1 MAGSR
6 VVRPTKEAFYVRVEA
21 SDGIIAFYN
30 ATEHVGKTMPFSKPR
45 ATCAMRVSPD
55 AVSFSLLHLT
65 NKNAAVIAA
74 KPVTLPRGPLSR
86 LERRA
91 ISYAPM
97 AADRVVVELSSQPA
111 EDSVSRDAV
120 SDDAAAQNGL
130 DNLFVSEDAAPES
143 GLNDLFAEDA
153 KSTEAVVVSDKTGR
167 RPMKPAVVET
177 FECTI
182 RRDENGVARL
192 EAVGEEHVFE
202 LPRGAVHVSLYL
214 ASPVASI
221 KRTLA
226 IGFIGHVGKPGTN
239 ETVTRVASMVLNS
252 LSHLPDF
259 RILGGIE
266 TCVVPASPGRGG
278 ASKTA
283 AKRASD
289 KVAFPVH
296 VYLFDEQT
304 AMVASGYVGV
314 DIDLE
319 NANPS
324 TGKLL
329 FVFTP
334 EKSLESVFD
343 RYRGVVERAVTDSLF
358 ANIGEDVLSNIV
370 YDVVLGSVSAATI
383 DDLKSFGKSIPAF
396 DLTPAQFRVHA

>member
-97 AADRVVVELSSQPA
+97 AADRVIVELSSQPA
-111 EDSVSRDAV
+111 EDAV
-120 SDDAAAQNGL
+120 SNEAVDQNGL
-130 DNLFVSEDAAPES
+130 DGLFVAEDTALES
-143 GLNDLFAEDA
+143 GLNDLFAGDT
-153 KSTEAVVVSDKTGR
+153 KSTETAVVADKTGR

-334 EKSLESVFD
+334 EKALESVFD

>member
-21 SDGIIAFYN
+21 SDGVIAFYN

-45 ATCAMRVSPD
+45 ATCAMRVSPE

-97 AADRVVVELSSQPA
+97 ATDRVIVELSSQPA
-111 EDSVSRDAV
+111 EDAV
-120 SDDAAAQNGL
+120 VANQNAQNGL
-130 DNLFVSEDAAPES
+130 DDLFAGDTKAPES
-143 GLNDLFAEDA
+143 GLDDLFADGE
-153 KSTEAVVVSDKTGR
+153 KTPEKNVTDKTGR

-214 ASPVASI
+214 ASPVTSI

-283 AKRASD
+283 SKRAD
-289 KVAFPVH
+289 EKVAFPVQ
-296 VYLFDEQT
+296 VYLFDEQHT
-304 AMVASGYVGV
+304 IVASGHIGV
-314 DIDLE
+314 EIDLE

-334 EKSLESVFD
+334 EKALEGVFD
-343 RYRGVVERAVTDSLF
+343 KYRGVVERAVTDSLF
-358 ANIGEDVLSNIV
+358 AAVGEDALSNMV

-383 DDLKSFGKSIPAF
+383 EDLKGFGKSIAAF
-396 DLTPAQFRVHA
+396 DLTPAQFRAHA

>member
-111 EDSVSRDAV
+111 EDAV
-120 SDDAAAQNGL
+120 SNEAVDQNGL
-130 DNLFVSEDAAPES
+130 DGLFVAEDTALES
-143 GLNDLFAEDA
+143 GLNDLFAEDT
-153 KSTEAVVVSDKTGR
+153 KSTETAVVAGKTGR

-278 ASKTA
+278 ASKTT
-283 AKRASD
+283 AKRTSD

-334 EKSLESVFD
+334 EKALESVFD

-383 DDLKSFGKSIPAF
+383 DDLKNFGKSIPAF